1 MLFTIKLV
9 AAASLIAMTIA
20 NPLPSREVARKLS
33 KRSEGIHLV
42 NCGDIYSVVDVSKP
56 FILLNDIEPA

>member
-9 AAASLIAMTIA
+9 AAASLIAMALA

-33 KRSEGIHLV
+33 KRGEGIHLV
-42 NCGDIYSVVDVSKP
+42 NCDDTYSVVDVSKP
-56 FILLNDIEPA
+56 SILLNSVELG